1 MLSIWYGTSMGS
13 SRGDMIWNR
22 CFFVRFFAARAT
34 MWAVVRIK
42 WANGR
47 STDDVAVHLCR
58 DMIWYGLLMQII
70 TGFRQVLIMSWL
82 CADVWWSLAERF
94 RDGFALVDIASG
106 RQNIKESYLKTIIS
120 FQKIKDSRYI
130 HSNFSKRHYRSARNS
145 TLALHFMENS
155 AFDEMDAKPAPD
167 TNPKRSTTPLGL

>member
-1 MLSIWYGTSMGS
+1 
-13 SRGDMIWNR
+13 
-22 CFFVRFFAARAT
+22 
-34 MWAVVRIK
+34 
-42 WANGR
+42 
-47 STDDVAVHLCR
+47 
-58 DMIWYGLLMQII
+58 
-70 TGFRQVLIMSWL
+70 MSWL

-130 HSNFSKRHYRSARNS
+130 HSNFSKRHYLFGNPHHHFRSARNS

-155 AFDEMDAKPAPD
+155 AFDEVDAKPAPD